1 MRAARVDWEDQRRRK
16 VVKKILPKGESTG
29 RPFAVLGAKLAS
41 GQGRL
46 ASSARALAH
55 ATERLAGL
63 DPAVVGGER

>member
-16 VVKKILPKGESTG
+16 VVKKILPKESQPG
-29 RPFAVLGAKLAS
+29 GLSPCLGPSWLAVKGAWLAS
-41 GQGRL
+41 
-46 ASSARALAH
+46 RALAQ